1 MDNRP
6 HSDSPL
12 IMVIDDNLEFL
23 KAIQL
28 TLEMEGYRV
37 ITAPNGQAA
46 LDKLQA
52 GFKAQ
57 VQKPALLKR
66 LPDLIL
72 ADIMMPLMDGYNF
85 FERVRANPYLN
96 HIPVVFITAKSSR
109 EEVRHGKE
117 LGADDYLTKP
127 FSPEDLLAVVRG
139 KLKRREQQHLPA
151 IRPNPPGWRW
161 PWPWW
166 AAYCCWPWLWR

>member
-1 MDNRP
+1 
-6 HSDSPL
+6 
-12 IMVIDDNLEFL
+12 MVIDDNLEFL

-37 ITAPNGQAA
+37 ITAANGQAA
-46 LDKLQA
+46 LDKLQT

-57 VQKPALLKR
+57 VQEPGLLKR

-96 HIPVVFITAKSSR
+96 HIPFVFITAKSSL
-109 EEVRHGKE
+109 EEIRHGKE

-139 KLKRREQQHLPA
+139 KLKRREQQQILAAQFTGDPA
-151 IRPNPPGWRW
+151 KPTGVVVALAVVGGLLLLALIV
-161 PWPWW
+161 
-166 AAYCCWPWLWR
+166 ALIWLV